1 MKDRLLK
8 ELQELDL
15 AIAKLT
21 ERRGHV
27 TIMVRDASYTGGP
40 RTAHWRPHE
49 HPPCCLAADL
59 FVICSNNGP
68 LGRHRPPGSLVL
80 RRTRAIPGM

>member
-27 TIMVRDASYTGGP
+27 TIMVGTLATLVALEP
-40 RTAHWRPHE
+40 RIGDHMNILPA
-49 HPPCCLAADL
+49 
-59 FVICSNNGP
+59 V
-68 LGRHRPPGSLVL
+68 
-80 RRTRAIPGM
+80 